1 MIKTLGLVQIVVL
14 VFVASLVILTWDF
27 GRRIVENVQL
37 VQAGQAADVELA
49 RVEREN
55 AQLLELKRDVI
66 TDAWVERIARTMLHY
81 TREWET
87 LFVPIHRTAPVAPPA
102 PVVAVSPPTHP
113 IWQDWLQAIFG
124 PSQ

>member
-1 MIKTLGLVQIVVL
+1 MLKTLGLVQAAVVI
-14 VFVASLVILTWDF
+14 FVAILFIATWDF
-27 GRRIVENVQL
+27 GRRIVENLQL
-37 VQAGQAADVELA
+37 VRAEQAADIELA

-55 AQLLELKRDVI
+55 TQLQELKRDVI

-87 LFVPIHRTAPVAPPA
+87 LFVPIRRVTPVPAPAPVASSPA
-102 PVVAVSPPTHP
+102 PPRPF
-113 IWQDWLQAIFG
+113 WQDWLEAIFG